1 MLFRSACFAV
11 RITSYPD
18 WIFPSRPTGVR
29 DAIASRLITSTL
41 ATPQNSARRFIHS
54 NRKCDRATGSIAARH
69 GHAQTNRGKERFVR
83 AETESCA
90 RRRPLRA
97 TEQRRRA
104 MLRVNALTDNL
115 RARSRACCTA
125 RRRRLGGGAWTI
137 LPDIRRVVAVHLVV
151 EAGTPTKR
159 AFPVTGIG
167 AVDAW
172 NGLEGCTDDS

>member
-1 MLFRSACFAV
+1 MLRRADHVIPGLDIS
-11 RITSYPD
+11 I
-18 WIFPSRPTGVR
+18 PS
-29 DAIASRLITSTL
+29 
-41 ATPQNSARRFIHS
+41 NWSARRHSFAINHQHPGDPAKLGPAIHS
-54 NRKCDRATGSIAARH
+54 FKPHVRPSHRFDCLDTDTLRRIAEKNA
-69 GHAQTNRGKERFVR
+69 FVR

-137 LPDIRRVVAVHLVV
+137 IPDNAL
-151 EAGTPTKR
+151 GY
-159 AFPVTGIG
+159 
-167 AVDAW
+167 
-172 NGLEGCTDDS
+172 S